1 MPWSEVTLMSL
12 REEFVKLASQPG
24 VNRRELC
31 RRFQISPRIG
41 YKWLQRYAQEGVSG
55 LEDRSRRP
63 HHSPARTAAEME
75 AAVIRE
81 RLNSDGCWG
90 GRKLG
95 RVLSDQG
102 VSEVP
107 APSTITG
114 ILRRHGLLNLQ
125 LSAQPRI
132 WQCFEREAPNE
143 LWQMDFKGHFAMAQ
157 GRCHPLTV
165 LDDHSRY
172 SMTIAACGNERDET
186 VRIQLASVFR
196 RYGLPFSM
204 LMDNGPPWGDAGH
217 QPHTI
222 FTAWLMRLGVRVTH
236 GRPFH
241 PQTQGKDERFHR
253 TLKAEVLSG
262 KSFRDLSECQHA
274 FDRWRHVYNHER
286 PHQALEFATP
296 AKRYR
301 ASERAF
307 PETLPPIEYAP
318 GDIVRKVNAN
328 GDISLKGRP
337 QSVGKAFRDHP
348 VALRP
353 TSEDGVFSIHF
364 CAHRIGTLDLRN
376 AVPQACGFVDNAS
389 ALPTT
394 PQAQQQQQV
403 DKPS

>member
-12 REEFVKLASQPG
+12 REEFVRLASQPG

-31 RRFQISPRIG
+31 RRFQISPRVG
-41 YKWLQRYAQEGVSG
+41 YKWLQRYAQAGVSG

-132 WQCFEREAPNE
+132 WQCFEREAPNQ
-143 LWQMDFKGHFAMAQ
+143 LWQMDFKGHFALLK

-165 LDDHSRY
+165 LDDHSRF
-172 SMTIAACGNERDET
+172 ALAVRACGDERVET
-186 VRIQLASVFR
+186 VKSALREVFE
-196 RYGLPFSM
+196 RYGLPAQM
-204 LMDNGPPWGDAGH
+204 LMDNGPPWGGADH
-217 QPHTI
+217 P
-222 FTAWLMRLGVRVTH
+222 FTELSLWLIRLGITVTH
-236 GRPFH
+236 GRPRH
-241 PQTQGKDERFHR
+241 PQTQGKNERFNR
-253 TLKAEVLSG
+253 TLKLEVVRRCTLSTLAQCQRRFDE
-262 KSFRDLSECQHA
+262 FRD
-274 FDRWRHVYNHER
+274 RYNLVR
-286 PHQALEFATP
+286 PHQALNLDTP
-296 AKRYR
+296 ASRYR
-301 ASERAF
+301 PSPVPF
-307 PETLPPIEYAP
+307 PKYLAPIEYPCDA
-318 GDIVRKVNAN
+318 IVRKVQA
-328 GDISLKGRP
+328 GGWLSYRGLSFRV
-337 QSVGKAFRDHP
+337 SKALRGHP

-353 TSEDGVFSIHF
+353 CAPDGRLEVYF
-364 CAHRIGTLDLRN
+364 CHQAVAVIDLNGARG
-376 AVPQACGFVDNAS
+376 AEHDDC
-389 ALPTT
+389 
-394 PQAQQQQQV
+394 
-403 DKPS
+403 

>member
-132 WQCFEREAPNE
+132 WQCFEREAPNQ
-143 LWQMDFKGHFAMAQ
+143 LWQMDFKGHFALRQ

-165 LDDHSRY
+165 LDDHSRF
-172 SMTIAACGNERDET
+172 ALAVRACGDERVET
-186 VRIQLASVFR
+186 VKRALREVFE
-196 RYGLPFSM
+196 RYGLPAQM
-204 LMDNGPPWGDAGH
+204 LMDNGPPWGSAGA
-217 QPHTI
+217 QLCTG
-222 FTAWLMRLGVRVTH
+222 FSLWLIRLGIRVTH
-236 GRPFH
+236 GRPYH

-253 TLKAEVLSG
+253 TLKFEVLRH
-262 KSFRDLSECQHA
+262 FNFTDLNHCQRE
-274 FDRWRHVYNHER
+274 FDRFRYRYNLIR
-286 PHQALEFATP
+286 PHDALGLATP
-296 AKRYR
+296 ASRYR
-301 ASERAF
+301 PSPVAF
-307 PETLPPIEYAP
+307 PESLPPIDYPP
-318 GDIVRKVNAN
+318 GLEVRKVQAE
-328 GDISLKGRP
+328 GWFSYRGRRFRVSKALRGLPIALRQSDQRDSLREVLFCH
-337 QSVGKAFRDHP
+337 QP
-348 VALRP
+348 VALI
-353 TSEDGVFSIHF
+353 D
-364 CAHRIGTLDLRN
+364 LDH
-376 AVPQACGFVDNAS
+376 PQIN
-389 ALPTT
+389 
-394 PQAQQQQQV
+394 Q
-403 DKPS
+403 